1 MINIHKKD
9 FLLSKRDHRVKNYWD
24 VNYDPNFDIESI
36 ESMTIR
42 DINEKNIK
50 EIINK
55 NIYIGYDEIIKN
67 DIRPDVNMFIN
78 NKSFRTCD
86 FSGNNGKK
94 KITISNCNFE
104 KCYFSFSEF
113 NDVNFINCDFECCSF
128 SQARFYRCFFDD
140 NCSFYNISIS
150 GSTTLMVQTEI
161 RASGFFKKIYE
172 PYNEQSGLYKE
183 KGLNKKEQIFRLN
196 RSILKV
202 SKKILESNKNCSND
216 DFFYDS
222 VKNLFVKKL
231 SDKKSSNSYRIEQ
244 LRIDLKN
251 KANDVKL
258 KKNKEIIFRIK
269 CFIKIIYLYFFKKPA
284 FAIES
289 IVMRVFGFINGW
301 GSSLPRVFIFGVFIL
316 LMYTIIYM
324 IMDGGQV
331 PIINDSGEA
340 KNIDVTSFYYFVSSL
355 LKSFDVTFLAGY
367 TKHITM
373 YDSIFKQLTLL
384 TNMLVG
390 LFWYSVLIPTLIN
403 KISVNKI

>member
-183 KGLNKKEQIFRLN
+183 KGLN
-196 RSILKV
+196 
-202 SKKILESNKNCSND
+202 
-216 DFFYDS
+216 
-222 VKNLFVKKL
+222 
-231 SDKKSSNSYRIEQ
+231 
-244 LRIDLKN
+244 
-251 KANDVKL
+251 
-258 KKNKEIIFRIK
+258 NKENIFRIK